1 MSNRLFVAN
10 LIIKVITG
18 QMLTR
23 EALLLFP
30 KDTQDVNIITAYHAL
45 AHYEADEDYRI
56 SDSDYR
62 EEQNNYLIFIAEILN
77 SGKELPKNIVKE
89 YEPYYT
95 ITHLPTETR
104 TKSAFK
110 SILKSLCKFLNI

>member
-1 MSNRLFVAN
+1 MNERQFVAN

-23 EALLLFP
+23 EALLQFP

-45 AHYEADEDYRI
+45 AHYEADEDYRAT
-56 SDSDYR
+56 DVEFRD
-62 EEQNNYLIFIAEILN
+62 EQNNYLIFIAEILN
-77 SGKELPKNIVKE
+77 NNKELPKNIIKE
-89 YEPYYT
+89 YEPYYNVLR
-95 ITHLPTETR
+95 LPAE
-104 TKSAFK
+104 TKSKTVFK